1 MTSKAKTL
9 VRQQYL
15 VPKRSANRLRA
26 MSREQGI
33 SADELVGRAIDTY
46 TSGSEARSRPAE
58 HRAAEAL
65 LAATLSHVEA
75 AFIRMDALATEAHRR
90 QSALGSPTLRARVR
104 QETRRWCASHP
115 REAQAITDLF
125 NLATGD
131 SEHDY

>member
-1 MTSKAKTL
+1 
-9 VRQQYL
+9 
-15 VPKRSANRLRA
+15 

-65 LAATLSHVEA
+65 LAATLSPVEA